1 MGDHCTSVTIAFQIT
16 LIMIYELVTMTQ
28 QGLGDFPELTGASLT
43 STWLDL
49 VGLVQLGQFR
59 DLLSQLALSQFN
71 QNEFQFA
78 V

>member
-1 MGDHCTSVTIAFQIT
+1 
-16 LIMIYELVTMTQ
+16 MIYELVTMTQ

-59 DLLSQLALSQFN
+59 DLLSQLALS
-71 QNEFQFA
+71 
-78 V
+78 